1 MVSKVAAAILAALGL
16 TAVSAPVPHAVTARS
31 VKGPR
36 AAKIAQAKRLPVIFV
51 SGHGWGHGVGLAQYG
66 AYGYALHGWTWD
78 KILDHY
84 YPGTTIGQ
92 APVAKVRV
100 LLAAGLRRAV
110 ISSTSPFSVTDGA
123 GNVHKLAAGSQS
135 IGTGLKV
142 RLSVS
147 KPLKALAGPLVFAR
161 GTTPLRLGGRPYRGS
176 LRVKV
181 VGSSLQV
188 VNIVGLDSY
197 IRGVVGS
204 EMPDRWPAEA
214 LAAQAVAA
222 RTFALAE
229 RKTSGDF
236 DLYPDTRSQV
246 YGGIAAESKSAT
258 AAVTETAGQVVLYDD
273 EPALTYFSSSSGGK
287 TANVQDVFTSSQPIP
302 YLVSVKDPY
311 DTLSP
316 YHNWGPLRFG
326 ASRLAKRLR
335 VPGSIVDY
343 RANVSP
349 SGRVRTVTFTG
360 SKGQR
365 TVRGSSM
372 RAVLGLR
379 STWFRLGLL
388 NLSNPTGAVVFGS
401 PARLAGT
408 ARGLRKVFLE
418 SKPYGGKWKRLVRL
432 APKNGVVSPSLAPK
446 VTTDYRLESGGFRS
460 GIARVGVAPL
470 VKLSAAADGIS
481 LSGQARPVLA
491 GSAVQVQRMGVDG
504 WETVATTTTNPQGLF
519 SAQLDLS
526 PGSYRARVVAGHG
539 FAIGL
544 SNTLTVAT

>member
-1 MVSKVAAAILAALGL
+1 MVSKVVAAILAALGL
-16 TAVSAPVPHAVTARS
+16 TAVSAPVPHAVNARS
-31 VKGPR
+31 VKRPQAVR
-36 AAKIAQAKRLPVIFV
+36 TAQAKRLPVIFV

-78 KILDHY
+78 KIVAHY
-84 YPGTTIGQ
+84 YPGTTLGQ
-92 APVAKVRV
+92 APARTVRV
-100 LLAAGLRRAV
+100 LLAAGTRRAV
-110 ISSTSPFSVTDGA
+110 VSSTSPFTVTDGA
-123 GNVHKLAAGSQS
+123 GKVHKLAAGMQA
-135 IGTGLKV
+135 IGTGLKL
-142 RLSVS
+142 RLSVA
-147 KPLKALAGPLVFAR
+147 KPLKALTGPLLFAR
-161 GTTPLRLGGRPYRGS
+161 GTTPLVLGGRAYRGS

-181 VGSSLQV
+181 VGSALEV
-188 VNIVGLDSY
+188 VNVVGLDSY

-222 RTFALAE
+222 RTFALAQ

-246 YGGIAAESKSAT
+246 YGGIAAESASAT
-258 AAVTETAGQVVLYDD
+258 EAVTETAGQVVLYDD
-273 EPALTYFSSSSGGK
+273 KPAVTYFSSSSGGK
-287 TANVQDVFTSSQPIP
+287 TANVQDVWPSSQPIP
-302 YLVSVKDPY
+302 YLVSVTDPY

-326 ASRLAKRLR
+326 ASTLARRLK

-343 RANVSP
+343 RANVSS

-360 SKGQR
+360 TKGQR
-365 TVRGSSM
+365 TVRGSSV

-388 NLSNPTGAVVFGS
+388 NLANPAGAVVYGS

-408 ARGLRKVFLE
+408 ARGVRKVFLE
-418 SKPYGGKWKRLVRL
+418 SRLYGGKWKRLGQL

-460 GIARVGVAPL
+460 GVVRVAVAPL
-470 VKLSAAADGIS
+470 VKLAAGADGVS
-481 LSGQARPVLA
+481 VSGQARPVLA
-491 GSAVQVQRMGVDG
+491 GAAVQVQRMGVDG
-504 WETVATTTTNPQGLF
+504 WETVSSTTTDSRRPVLRAARTQ
-519 SAQLDLS
+519 
-526 PGSYRARVVAGHG
+526 PG
-539 FAIGL
+539 
-544 SNTLTVAT
+544 